1 MGLIDYLNKHRR
13 LIKMIK
19 NGITRKDVF
28 FKYLDKPWDVHFI
41 YNNTVD
47 YLYYKNILYSL
58 DVAGRDKLWD
68 LS

>member
-1 MGLIDYLNKHRR
+1 
-13 LIKMIK
+13 MIK

-58 DVAGRDKLWD
+58 DVAGRDKLWV